1 MKKVKKIYSAFTLVF
16 VVAIFAL
23 AILLVGVRL
32 FGLTPYTVLSGSME
46 PKIHVGS
53 LIYVVD
59 VDPADLQVGDTL
71 TFKHSGNTVTHEIV
85 EIIEAE
91 NPQDRLFVTQGLTNN
106 ITDGQIPVSDIIG
119 KPVFTIPLLGYVA
132 VYIQTPVG
140 IISAAC
146 VIVIVLLLSF
156 LLELISDSPRDAT
169 ASDQQSFLSKFSG
182 DPTEGLEDNIET
194 PNNPNKEEKQ

>member
-1 MKKVKKIYSAFTLVF
+1 MKKIKKIYSILSFVLVVAVF
-16 VVAIFAL
+16 VL
-23 AILLVGVRL
+23 AMLLVGVRL

-132 VYIQTPVG
+132 VFVQNPIG
-140 IISAAC
+140 IISIAC
-146 VIVIVLLLSF
+146 VIVILLMLSF
-156 LLELISDSPRDAT
+156 FIDAIAPNEPSVLSDPLDGPAKG
-169 ASDQQSFLSKFSG
+169 SD
-182 DPTEGLEDNIET
+182 DNIAT
-194 PNNPNKEEKQ
+194 PEKSNKEEKQ

>member
-119 KPVFTIPLLGYVA
+119 KPVFTIPYLGYVA
-132 VYIQTPVG
+132 VYIQNPVG
-140 IISAAC
+140 IISTAC
-146 VIVIVLLLSF
+146 ALVIILMLSF
-156 LLELISDSPRDAT
+156 LFEMLPDKAKDAA
-169 ASDQQSFLSKFSG
+169 ASDQPSVLSESSD
-182 DPTEGLEDNIET
+182 DPAKDSDDNIET
-194 PNNPNKEEKQ
+194 LKNPNKEEKQ

>member
-1 MKKVKKIYSAFTLVF
+1 MKKIKKIYSILSFVLVVAVF
-16 VVAIFAL
+16 VL

-132 VYIQTPVG
+132 VFVQNPIG
-140 IISAAC
+140 IISIAC
-146 VIVIVLLLSF
+146 VIVILLMLSF
-156 LLELISDSPRDAT
+156 FIDVIAPNEPSVLSDP
-169 ASDQQSFLSKFSG
+169 SD
-182 DPTEGLEDNIET
+182 DPAKGSDDNIATSEKS
-194 PNNPNKEEKQ
+194 NKEEKQ

>member
-1 MKKVKKIYSAFTLVF
+1 MQKFKKIYNIITLVLVIAAF
-16 VVAIFAL
+16 LL
-23 AILLVGVRL
+23 AMLLVGVRL
-32 FGLTPYTVLSGSME
+32 FGLQPFTVLSGSME

-59 VDPADLQVGDTL
+59 ADPAELKVGDPL
-71 TFKHSGNTVTHEIV
+71 TFTHSGTTVTHEIV

-132 VYIQTPVG
+132 VFVQNPIG
-140 IISAAC
+140 IISIAC
-146 VIVIVLLLSF
+146 VIVILLMLSF
-156 LLELISDSPRDAT
+156 FIDAIAPNEPSVLSDPLDDPAKG
-169 ASDQQSFLSKFSG
+169 SD
-182 DPTEGLEDNIET
+182 DNIAT
-194 PNNPNKEEKQ
+194 PEKSNKEEKQ

>member
-16 VVAIFAL
+16 VVAVFAL

-132 VYIQTPVG
+132 VFVQNPIG
-140 IISAAC
+140 IISIAC
-146 VIVIVLLLSF
+146 VIIILLLLSF
-156 LLELISDSPRDAT
+156 FIDAIAPNEPSVLSDPLDDPAKG
-169 ASDQQSFLSKFSG
+169 SD
-182 DPTEGLEDNIET
+182 DNIAT
-194 PNNPNKEEKQ
+194 PEKSNKEEKQ